1 MNSYILKIL
10 SVIQYSNN
18 LSMLNLIDN
27 YSCDKT
33 AIEYLIQEGILVK
46 HDHVDKVGF
55 NIVMLSDI
63 GSKLLQ
69 TLNLTIELTL
79 LGCRS

>member
-10 SVIQYSNN
+10 ATIQYSNT
-18 LSMLNLIDN
+18 LSILNLIDN

-33 AIEYLIQEGILVK
+33 TIEYLIQEGILVK

-55 NIVMLSDI
+55 NVVMLSDI

-69 TLNLTIELTL
+69 TLNSTIELTL

>member
-1 MNSYILKIL
+1 MNQHILKIL
-10 SVIQYSNN
+10 SVIQYSNT

-33 AIEYLIQEGILVK
+33 AIEYLIKEGILVK

-55 NIVMLSDI
+55 NVVMLSNI
-63 GSKLLQ
+63 GNKLLQ
-69 TLNLTIELTL
+69 TLNSTIELTL